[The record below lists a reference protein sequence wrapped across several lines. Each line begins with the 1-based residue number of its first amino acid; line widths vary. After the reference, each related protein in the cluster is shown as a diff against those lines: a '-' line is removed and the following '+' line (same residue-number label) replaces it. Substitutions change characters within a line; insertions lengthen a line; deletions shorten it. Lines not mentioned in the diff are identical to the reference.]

1 MSFFRKYPTT
11 SLMKKDNLYKTV
23 ISKLPIQNRIYY
35 CESLVYR
42 IQKDFIN
49 STCQLRKK
57 ELKTVLKLAEIEL
70 KYLRKKI
77 FKS

>member
-1 MSFFRKYPTT
+1 MSFFRKHPTA

-35 CESLVYR
+35 CESLIYR
-42 IQKDFIN
+42 IQKDLLN
-49 STCQLRKK
+49 STCQLQKK
-57 ELKTVLKLAEIEL
+57 ELKTISKLAETEL
-70 KYLRKKI
+70 KHLRKKI